1 MLVLVTPIRMSIL
14 AMRISKYSCF
24 VHCFFVCVP
33 CYWLDSNSGG
43 RSIRDFRIL
52 SNRQQVLTKDSAGDV
67 ALWDVLHVRK
77 KSIKII
83 TCTYS
88 CVVVCI

>member
-1 MLVLVTPIRMSIL
+1 MCLIN
-14 AMRISKYSCF
+14 
-24 VHCFFVCVP
+24 
-33 CYWLDSNSGG
+33 YWLDLNSGG

-77 KSIKII
+77 KGLKII